1 MSSRDSKGFFGS
13 LFDFKFRFFI
23 TSKLIRFIY
32 VLAFL
37 FALLAYV
44 SLVVAAFF
52 ESTLMGLL
60 GLFIVGPIVFFLL
73 LIYARVILELIMVL
87 FSIAENV
94 EVLSRQDG
102 PAPQVAPSPPAST
115 PAEQAKPVEQAP
127 KAEQAKPVAP
137 PQQPAP
143 VQQVEK
149 VQEEHQAEQKEK
161 EEPEARQAAPAEQDD
176 QTKKDV
182 ESQ

>member
-60 GLFIVGPIVFFLL
+60 GLFIVGPIAFFLL
-73 LIYARVILELIMVL
+73 LIYARVMLELIMVL

-115 PAEQAKPVEQAP
+115 PVEQAP
-127 KAEQAKPVAP
+127 KVEQAKPVAP

-161 EEPEARQAAPAEQDD
+161 EEHEARQAAPAEQDD

-182 ESQ
+182 

>member
-44 SLVVAAFF
+44 GLVVAAFY
-52 ESTLMGLL
+52 ESTLIGLL
-60 GLFIVGPIVFFLL
+60 GLFIVGPIAFFLL
-73 LIYARVILELIMVL
+73 LIYARVMLELIMVL

-102 PAPQVAPSPPAST
+102 PAPQVAPPPPAST
-115 PAEQAKPVEQAP
+115 PV
-127 KAEQAKPVAP
+127 EQAKPVAP

-161 EEPEARQAAPAEQDD
+161 EEHETRQAAPAEQDNK
-176 QTKKDV
+176 TKKDV
-182 ESQ
+182 

>member
-37 FALLAYV
+37 FAILAYL

-60 GLFIVGPIVFFLL
+60 GLFIVGPIFFFLL

-102 PAPQVAPSPPAST
+102 PTPQAAPSPPAST
-115 PAEQAKPVEQAP
+115 PVKQASKVEQVKPVPPP
-127 KAEQAKPVAP
+127 KP
-137 PQQPAP
+137 PAP
-143 VQQVEK
+143 VQHVQQ
-149 VQEEHQAEQKEK
+149 VQEEHQAEQE
-161 EEPEARQAAPAEQDD
+161 EGEPEVAVAAEEDD
-176 QTKKDV
+176 ETKTEV
-182 ESQ
+182 